1 MSMTRSV
8 QGIRIAKGRMR
19 DDNTPAI
26 ERTYTSKEIS
36 ATLLNIGLLNLSSED
51 DALRTT
57 AYDLVCA
64 VASSLSYDDNQV
76 VPGNSMGSQDSNKPP
91 P

>member
-1 MSMTRSV
+1 VTRSV

-19 DDNTPAI
+19 DDNAPAI

-64 VASSLSYDDNQV
+64 VASSLSYNDNQV
-76 VPGNSMGSQDSNKPP
+76 VPGNGMIYRTQRNDI
-91 P
+91 

>member
-1 MSMTRSV
+1 
-8 QGIRIAKGRMR
+8 MR
-19 DDNTPAI
+19 DDNAPAI

-51 DALRTT
+51 DTLRTT

-76 VPGNSMGSQDSNKPP
+76 VPGNGMIYWTKSNFH
-91 P
+91 